1 VHAQHIYAQPAPL
14 PGPRPTAADRA
25 HAGLARSHHAA
36 SDPAR
41 ALDHWHKAL
50 ALYDD
55 LGTPEADQIRASL
68 ATDRSEVIQA
78 VSLSAD
84 PSPRRTR
91 LVIRGNPVR
100 DPDHSRWPAGVT
112 ERPDL
117 RP

>member
-1 VHAQHIYAQPAPL
+1 V
-14 PGPRPTAADRA
+14 DRA
-25 HAGLARSHHAA
+25 RRRLGAFCAFRAYSCGFCAGSVFGAA
-36 SDPAR
+36 GR
-41 ALDHWHKAL
+41 ACGKEKVYGSIPKGGLQ
-50 ALYDD
+50 
-55 LGTPEADQIRASL
+55 GTPEADQIRARL